1 MAELQTI
8 AVAAATGFV
17 VSVVCCRISASITF
31 RIIDRYVKD
40 IVDMAMESIR
50 NACSGKFQGGGVNGV
65 DFKKTVAGTEEQG
78 D

>member
-1 MAELQTI
+1 MTGLQTI
-8 AVAAATGFV
+8 AIAAATGVV

-50 NACSGKFQGGGVNGV
+50 DAYSGKF
-65 DFKKTVAGTEEQG
+65 
-78 D
+78 

>member
-1 MAELQTI
+1 MTGLQTI
-8 AVAAATGFV
+8 AIAAATGFV

-40 IVDMAMESIR
+40 IVDLAMESIR
-50 NACSGKFQGGGVNGV
+50 DAYSGKFQEGGVNGV
-65 DFKKTVAGTEEQG
+65 DFKMTVASTGEQG

>member
-1 MAELQTI
+1 MTGLQTI
-8 AVAAATGFV
+8 AIAAATGFV

-50 NACSGKFQGGGVNGV
+50 DAYSGKF
-65 DFKKTVAGTEEQG
+65 
-78 D
+78 

>member
-40 IVDMAMESIR
+40 IINMAMESIR
-50 NACSGKFQGGGVNGV
+50 NAYSGKFQEGGVNGV
-65 DFKKTVAGTEEQG
+65 GFKKTVEGIGGQG